1 MVYLIEAGELRPD
14 RPDAAGKR
22 VCVTDFSALAEAA
35 GVLGEDVH
43 ILEGCL
49 RGRMSKYE
57 SHERFDYLS
66 VSVCDARDPLAP
78 PMRLCAFLTKDALAI
93 LSDGT
98 GETGKALAGLC
109 VPGTRYGE
117 PARLICACLDR
128 LTADDYLALESI
140 EREVTGLEEALLSS
154 RNHDYCIREIAGLRR
169 RLMALKS
176 YYEHL
181 IAICEGVRE
190 NENGVADKH
199 TLRAF
204 RLLEQRAARLGNSV
218 LNLRDYVTQVREAYQ
233 AQVDIDLNKI
243 MKVFTVITAIFLPLT
258 LVAGWYGMNFK
269 MPEYGWRFGYPLV
282 IAGSLVVVAALL
294 IYFKRKKWF

>member
-140 EREVTGLEEALLSS
+140 EREVTGLELS
-154 RNHDYCIREIAGLRR
+154 
-169 RLMALKS
+169 
-176 YYEHL
+176 L
-181 IAICEGVRE
+181 IHI
-190 NENGVADKH
+190 
-199 TLRAF
+199 
-204 RLLEQRAARLGNSV
+204 
-218 LNLRDYVTQVREAYQ
+218 
-233 AQVDIDLNKI
+233 
-243 MKVFTVITAIFLPLT
+243 
-258 LVAGWYGMNFK
+258 
-269 MPEYGWRFGYPLV
+269 
-282 IAGSLVVVAALL
+282 
-294 IYFKRKKWF
+294 

>member
-49 RGRMSKYE
+49 RGGMSKHE

-66 VSVCDARDPLAP
+66 VSVCDARDPARAARAP
-78 PMRLCAFLTKDALAI
+78 VRLPDKGRAGDPV
-93 LSDGT
+93 GRY
-98 GETGKALAGLC
+98 GETGKALAGSVC
-109 VPGTRYGE
+109 RGTRCGE